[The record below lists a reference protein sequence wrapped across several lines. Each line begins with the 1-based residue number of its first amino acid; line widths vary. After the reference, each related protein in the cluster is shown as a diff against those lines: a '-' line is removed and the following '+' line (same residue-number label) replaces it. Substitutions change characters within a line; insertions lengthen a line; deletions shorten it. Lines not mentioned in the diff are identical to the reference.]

1 LDKKVIK
8 VLPDGLI
15 DRIAAGEVIENPASV
30 IKELVENSIDA
41 GARNIEISIS
51 GGGKDE
57 IIIVDDGEGIPK
69 SQVELA
75 FYRHATSKIRSWDDL
90 LKTFTMGFR
99 GEALPSISSVSLMEL
114 ATAYDGEPAGS
125 IIKFEGGKQVFFG
138 PAPPKKGTAITVR
151 NLFYNVPA
159 RRKFL
164 KSEISEK
171 KKISEVIRRY
181 LIAHPEIGF
190 KIYHDGRSVSAL
202 PATNNLRERL
212 EAVWGDSVVGNLV
225 ELKEQSGGPISIRGF
240 VSKPEITRSSRS
252 EIFFFVNNRPVL
264 EKSFFGA
271 ISVSYGATLPPKRHP
286 YAAVFLEIEPG
297 FIDINVHPAKTEVRF
312 ADDGYIFRTLKKAL
326 DKALALP
333 LGFSI
338 PSMAERE
345 QGQSKYY
352 RPPTIPFEEARKE
365 VFDSDTFRKNPS
377 QAAPLSVQSR
387 APIASPQIDF
397 GAAADS
403 FLQIF
408 DTYILTRRGNEML
421 IIDQHTAHE
430 RILFEKNLNS
440 FDSQGIPSQKLLFE
454 ERARLSPEDQSSM
467 ESAGGLLAKVGFEVR
482 PFGGDEFII
491 SGVPLDMSNI
501 APSDALKETL
511 AVLGN
516 NLREGQEIGRALAA
530 AVACK
535 AAVKAGH
542 RLSETQ
548 MRSLISEL
556 YRCKEPY
563 RCPHGRPTIVIMNR
577 DDLEKIFRRK

>member
-1 LDKKVIK
+1 MDKKVIK

-516 NLREGQEIGRALAA
+516 NLREGQEIRRALAA

>member
-516 NLREGQEIGRALAA
+516 NLREGQEIRRALAA